1 VQSLAHYEK
10 ALKPVEQDSDSDAWS
25 VSDSE
30 EEEGQRRVG
39 REVVTQKRMS
49 TGGSSGRSAIAEDL
63 AQRLRATSLSQEAP
77 PPKPPRPVAV
87 EEEAPPAK
95 PPRPRVPPPTAPK
108 PVWNGRHKLL
118 FDCTDVYRAKQSVM
132 RKPVEEEEDP
142 FGDEHGIDTPKGN
155 KGWLEL

>member
-30 EEEGQRRVG
+30 EEEGGRAGRV
-39 REVVTQKRMS
+39 VTTQKRMS
-49 TGGSSGRSAIAEDL
+49 TGGSSGRSAVAEDL
-63 AQRLRATSLSQEAP
+63 AQRLRATSLSQEVP

-87 EEEAPPAK
+87 AEEGPPVKPPRPQDSPVK

-108 PVWNGRHKLL
+108 PVWNGRSAPTPHHSLRIL
-118 FDCTDVYRAKQSVM
+118 MCV
-132 RKPVEEEEDP
+132 DP
-142 FGDEHGIDTPKGN
+142 SS
-155 KGWLEL
+155 L